1 MQGATSGAGGAM
13 QPLSSNYAAVKNYLE
28 AEQSKR
34 KQLDSQVGW
43 ARRRAAWRPLSP
55 GL

>member
-1 MQGATSGAGGAM
+1 M
-13 QPLSSNYAAVKNYLE
+13 QPLSSNFPAVKSYLE
-28 AEQSKR
+28 AEHAKR

-43 ARRRAAWRPLSP
+43 ARRRPAWRPLSP